1 MGNIQAFDGKR
12 ALALSSYDRAL
23 KANTDNAYAWNNK
36 GAVFNSLQW
45 PEEAHACFQKALA
58 IMPNNFDARINM
70 AKVCAKMGRSDESVA
85 HFQEALRLRPDSTV
99 AKEGLQKEFHRG
111 MIMDQIVGWEGMGLD
126 TTYLRSLVDKGPEEF
141 EAKAKEF
148 LSSIVEQRTQLTIG
162 VGEGKFNVNE
172 AVKSILKVAG
182 DQGATL
188 DRIQKETGLT
198 REQLVLP
205 MALLMKTD
213 YVHFSRHGSH
223 DVYVG
228 KGKLPE
234 EPPPA
239 PPQQPAAPA
248 PAPKRG
254 RLIRRRERTPEEE
267 KAEFEPTASV
277 LVFGGRRKK
286 PKQARL
292 ETEKA
297 AAEQQPE
304 PSEEQPKT

>member
-1 MGNIQAFDGKR
+1 
-12 ALALSSYDRAL
+12 
-23 KANTDNAYAWNNK
+23 
-36 GAVFNSLQW
+36 
-45 PEEAHACFQKALA
+45 
-58 IMPNNFDARINM
+58 MPSNFDARINM
-70 AKVCAKMGRSDESVA
+70 AKVSAKMGRSDESVA
-85 HFQEALRLRPDSTV
+85 HYQEALRLRPDSTV
-99 AKEGLQKEFHRG
+99 AKEGLQKEFHKG
-111 MIMDQIVGWEGMGLD
+111 MILDQIAGWEGMGLD
-126 TTYLRSLVDKGPEEF
+126 TSYLRSLVDKGPEEF
-141 EAKAKEF
+141 EAKTKEF

-162 VGEGKFNVNE
+162 IGESKFNVNE
-172 AVKSILKVAG
+172 AVKAILKVAG

-239 PPQQPAAPA
+239 PPPQPVVPVSV
-248 PAPKRG
+248 PKRG

-267 KAEFEPTASV
+267 RAEFEPTASV
-277 LVFGGRRKK
+277 LVFGGRKK
-286 PKQARL
+286 KAKKETP
-292 ETEKA
+292 ETEKDGGQ
-297 AAEQQPE
+297 EQQG
-304 PSEEQPKT
+304 QL